1 MLKSWTYALIS
12 WKINPTYFR
21 GSLIQR
27 AKSHFPLLLKK
38 LFSSILKL
46 IPIQD
51 LMQVQDVNIVA
62 VALKQVSLKRGW
74 SKLITT
80 SLRVCLISTFLALI
94 LVCQSSEAAPL
105 NSFPT
110 PITTL
115 AQTTSDSETVPS
127 QPFTTPS
134 QKLATSP
141 LPYDARLVDIRSVNS
156 KIALDIRYATTNNF
170 LKGKVYPV
178 ARCVLRGA
186 AARRLSQVQDDLA
199 KSGLGLKVYDC
210 YRPLSVQKQMWQI
223 KPDPRYVA
231 NPAKGSRH
239 NRGAAVD
246 ITLVDRNGKEL
257 EMPTGFDDFTEKAHR
272 NYKDASTQAKKN
284 SKLLEDAMKKYGFI
298 PLATEWWH
306 FDAPG
311 WDKFSILDVGFG
323 EIPS

>member
-1 MLKSWTYALIS
+1 MLKYCPNTLIQ
-12 WKINPTYFR
+12 WKINSSYFRKSLLQGLITYF
-21 GSLIQR
+21 Q
-27 AKSHFPLLLKK
+27 LLLKK
-38 LFSSILKL
+38 VWLFGLKL
-46 IPIQD
+46 IPHQR
-51 LMQVQDVNIVA
+51 LVQLQDVNIAA
-62 VALKQVSLKRGW
+62 VSLKQVSLRNSW

-80 SLRVCLISTFLALI
+80 SLTVCFISTFMT
-94 LVCQSSEAAPL
+94 VFVGCKNSEAVTLTSFTAPM
-105 NSFPT
+105 
-110 PITTL
+110 TTL
-115 AQTTSDSETVPS
+115 AQTTSDSEVVPS
-127 QPFTTPS
+127 QSFATSS
-134 QKLATSP
+134 QSLTTSP
-141 LPYDARLVDIRSVNS
+141 LPFDARLVDIRSVNT

-199 KSGLGLKVYDC
+199 TSGLGLKVYDC
-210 YRPLSVQKQMWQI
+210 YRPLSVQKQMWKI

-231 NPAKGSRH
+231 NPATGSRH

-272 NYKDASTQAKKN
+272 NYKGTTAQAKKN